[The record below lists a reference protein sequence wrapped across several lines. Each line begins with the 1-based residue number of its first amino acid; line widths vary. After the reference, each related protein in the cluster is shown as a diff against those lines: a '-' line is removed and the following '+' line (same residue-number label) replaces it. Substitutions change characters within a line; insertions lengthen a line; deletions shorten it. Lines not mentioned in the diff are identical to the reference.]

1 MSWGE
6 IKKKC
11 LQQTLPHSH
20 SAIED
25 VGLHCTERNK
35 RSFHI
40 ELTSL
45 SLSHDIHK
53 LQRNYKET
61 YFKVASYLAN
71 IYHYFRIVKCHW
83 HNSLANKYKFFFV

>member
-25 VGLHCTERNK
+25 VRLHCTERNK

-40 ELTSL
+40 ELTPL
-45 SLSHDIHK
+45 SLSRMTFI
-53 LQRNYKET
+53 NYKET

-71 IYHYFRIVKCHW
+71 I
-83 HNSLANKYKFFFV
+83 SLFSYS

>member
-25 VGLHCTERNK
+25 VRLHCTERNK
-35 RSFHI
+35 RSFNI
-40 ELTSL
+40 ELTPL
-45 SLSHDIHK
+45 SLSRMTFI
-53 LQRNYKET
+53 NYKEIT
-61 YFKVASYLAN
+61 KKLTSKLLV
-71 IYHYFRIVKCHW
+71 I
-83 HNSLANKYKFFFV
+83 